1 MNPLSLTFGTAAHA
15 SASSL
20 HSVPMEAQLLVIGVI
35 FLGTLIVNRFSI
47 RIGVPAILGARE
59 HWATATALPSTRKT
73 RATASNKQSKQN
85 QTPQSK
91 PKLMLQSRA
100 ASIHCNGSSYDLDIQ
115 AHSRLINFHSY
126 PIDLSDF
133 QTKSDSIAEP
143 PQTE

>member
-20 HSVPMEAQLLVIGVI
+20 HSVPMEAQLLFIGVI

-73 RATASNKQSKQN
+73 RATASNQQSAISN
-85 QTPQSK
+85 QQSK
-91 PKLMLQSRA
+91 PDTS
-100 ASIHCNGSSYDLDIQ
+100 IQ
-115 AHSRLINFHSY
+115 AETYAAIKSSIYPLQWIILRLRHSSAQPFNQ
-126 PIDLSDF
+126 LSF
-133 QTKSDSIAEP
+133 LP
-143 PQTE
+143 Y